1 MTAMKNDV
9 ESNINYQNML
19 DERKHSYIYTDQNLL
34 EKILY
39 PVPPQA
45 QEKIQKFIDE
55 GKHGNNL

>member
-19 DERKHSYIYTDQNLL
+19 DEKKHSYVYTDQSLL

-39 PVPPQA
+39 PVPTQA

-55 GKHGNNL
+55 GKRGNNL